1 MSDVKVAAIVAMAK
15 NRCIGQDNDL
25 PWHIP
30 EDLEFFKK
38 VTLGK
43 PVIMGRHTYDSI
55 KKRLGKPLPRRVNIV
70 LSRSR
75 TENIDDIK
83 PGHDGPYYCKS
94 LDRALKTAKEI
105 AEKNGLPEII
115 IGGGE
120 QLYTMALP
128 KTDILYL
135 TEVDTTVEGDAFFP
149 AFSKKK
155 WIETAC
161 EPRPGVEDKYP
172 PYAFKVFTKQTTT
185 KEDE

>member
-1 MSDVKVAAIVAMAK
+1 MSDIKVAAIVAMAK

-43 PVIMGRHTYDSI
+43 PIIMGRNTFDSI
-55 KKRLGKPLPRRVNIV
+55 KKRLGKPLPGRTNIV

-75 TENIDDIK
+75 AENIDDITADN
-83 PGHDGPYYCKS
+83 DGPYYCRS
-94 LDRALKTAKEI
+94 LETAIKVAKQI
-105 AEKNGLPEII
+105 AEQKNLPEII

-128 KTDILYL
+128 VTDLIYL
-135 TEVDTTVEGDAFFP
+135 TEIDTEIEGDAFFP
-149 AFSKKK
+149 KFTSKK
-155 WIETAC
+155 WAETAN
-161 EPRPGVEDKYP
+161 EPRPGVEEKYP
-172 PYAFKVFTKQTTT
+172 PYAFKVFTR
-185 KEDE
+185 KEKDPET